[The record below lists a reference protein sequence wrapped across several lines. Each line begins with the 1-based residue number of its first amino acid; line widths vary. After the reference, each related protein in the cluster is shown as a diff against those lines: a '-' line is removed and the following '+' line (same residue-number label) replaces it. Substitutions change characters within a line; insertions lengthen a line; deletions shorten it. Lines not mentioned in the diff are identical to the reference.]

1 MKHRRI
7 TRRSLVVSAIAV
19 FAVGVSGGA
28 AYASF
33 TATGSGTG
41 LGSTGSMASV
51 TVAAISGETPA
62 TALQPGSTGEVIV
75 KVDNPNSYLVHLVS
89 VVAAGAISVSG
100 GSGCTLANSGVTFTD
115 QTGLSVAIPET
126 TTQLV
131 RLPGA
136 VAMSTAS
143 VSGCQ
148 GATFNIPVTI
158 AAHTP

>member
-1 MKHRRI
+1 M
-7 TRRSLVVSAIAV
+7 
-19 FAVGVSGGA
+19 
-28 AYASF
+28 
-33 TATGSGTG
+33 AT
-41 LGSTGSMASV
+41 V
-51 TVAAISGETPA
+51 TVAAISGETPG

-75 KVDNPNSYLVHLVS
+75 KVDNPNSYAVHLVS
-89 VVAAGAISVSG
+89 VVAAGVITVSG
-100 GSGCTLANSGVTFTD
+100 GSGCTLSNSGVAFTD
-115 QTGLSVAIPET
+115 QTGLSVPIPAT

-158 AAHTP
+158 TAHTP